1 MSDDSRQGG
10 KEMKKAEIIAELQKL
25 KDEGVEV
32 EFDEKSNKADLEKI
46 LKEKRAELEPPPGA
60 CDTYGEHDGN
70 SQYCQAC
77 EKEEPA
83 AYAACV
89 ETTARAASA
98 KKKAAGARKGGGRRS
113 IATFEELKKVV
124 VEDDTDRMTIFI
136 DQLLLEGGV
145 MGELLKITTEEQTK
159 RGGGRYKT
167 ITNLYQHVNAR
178 VREGW
183 IFEVDGEVHDGQI
196 KKDSFK
202 GEAKVVAVGYQ
213 KAA

>member
-1 MSDDSRQGG
+1 
-10 KEMKKAEIIAELQKL
+10 MKKEEIIAELRKL
-25 KDEGVEV
+25 EV
-32 EFDEKSNKADLEKI
+32 VFDEKAKKADLEAI
-46 LKEKRAELEPPPGA
+46 LKEAKAALEPPPGA
-60 CDTYGEHDGN
+60 CDTYGEHDAN

-89 ETTARAASA
+89 EATAKASA
-98 KKKAAGARKGGGRRS
+98 EKKAGAKKGGGRRS
-113 IATFEELKKVV
+113 VGSFEELQKVV
-124 VEDDTDRMTIFI
+124 KEDDTDRMTIFI
-136 DQLLLEGGV
+136 DKMLLEGGM

-183 IFEVDGEVHDGQI
+183 IFEIDGVVHEGQV
-196 KKDSFK
+196 KKDNFK
-202 GEAKVVAVGYQ
+202 SESTVVAVGYQ